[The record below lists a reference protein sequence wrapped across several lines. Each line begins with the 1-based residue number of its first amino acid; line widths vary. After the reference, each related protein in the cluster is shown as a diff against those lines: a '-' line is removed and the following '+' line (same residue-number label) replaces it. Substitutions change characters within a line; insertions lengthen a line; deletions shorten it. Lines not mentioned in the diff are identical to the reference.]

1 MKVKIFGIIGVVLTA
16 SVTFGFSLVS
26 LDEQLYTQ
34 IHTRWKSDFGDLY
47 FGAVNELGNTEFV
60 LAANLGIMALGD
72 SSARDA
78 AKLASVGLAAAML
91 TTQILKCAVGRPR
104 PDEPDCPR
112 CESSFPSGHTTAVF
126 AMAYIY
132 GAEYPKYRIPLY
144 AAAVS
149 VALARVYL
157 GRHYPSDVLAGAAI
171 GTAAGIVVMK
181 NKDFV
186 LSLRLF

>member
-1 MKVKIFGIIGVVLTA
+1 MSLRTAYIIVFFAANLVVAGSITD
-16 SVTFGFSLVS
+16 

-60 LAANLGIMALGD
+60 LAANLGIMAFGD
-72 SSARDA
+72 SSARTA
-78 AKLASVGLAAAML
+78 AKLASVGFAAAML

-104 PDEPDCPR
+104 PDDPDCSR
-112 CESSFPSGHTTAVF
+112 CKSSFPSGHATAAF
-126 AMAYIY
+126 TMAYIY

-144 AAAVS
+144 AAAFS
-149 VALARVYL
+149 VALARIYL
-157 GRHYPSDVLAGAAI
+157 GRHYPSDVLAGAAV

-181 NKDFV
+181 NREFV
-186 LSLRLF
+186 IQLSLF